1 MSKQEIEQL
10 WELQGR
16 QAELR
21 RHVMQL
27 TSQINVAERER
38 SILDI
43 TVREMDAMPDNTN
56 TYMAVGKMF
65 ALSPKDELRTELTQ
79 AKDESLKKDE
89 GRNSLRDQFMTKLK
103 ESENRIDELA
113 NQIETARSKAKEASQ
128 AGASS

>member
-38 SILDI
+38 TILDI
-43 TVREMDAMPDNTN
+43 TVREMDAMPGDTK

-65 ALSPKDELRTELTQ
+65 ALSPKDELRGDLTQ

-89 GRNSLRDQFMTKLK
+89 GRKSLRDQFMTKLK

-113 NQIETARSKAKEASQ
+113 NQIDASRSKTRQAST
-128 AGASS
+128 AGGSS